1 MINPETGQPFTRREL
16 RELEKSGVRAAVSP
30 EASPTVPPTPE
41 QPAAEGPTKTVEA
54 AAPSTHSDVPQFWP
68 EAPVLTRRQRRE
80 LEQAGKATPDEAPE
94 PVEASSV
101 DGRDEVTRE
110 LADLQEPIAPSVVP
124 EEEPLPPVF
133 APVIDTPPK
142 SPETPSAGLARG
154 PGDPLRV
161 TSSLILPTAPGA
173 DLTGPLGT
181 TGEIIVTGNIR
192 LPSQLAVQ
200 GTAPYR
206 LDTDADADDEVLDA
220 YVTGEIGALS
230 QPVSARHAVSGRS
243 KDSDIL
249 SIKKTRWGTGTVVTL
264 LVLGTLTLAAVGLVI
279 LSVTTGVLL

>member
-1 MINPETGQPFTRREL
+1 M
-16 RELEKSGVRAAVSP
+16 
-30 EASPTVPPTPE
+30 PPSPE
-41 QPAAEGPTKTVEA
+41 QPAVEGPTETVEA
-54 AAPSTHSDVPQFWP
+54 AAPSTDSDVPQFWP
-68 EAPVLTRRQRRE
+68 DSPVLTRRQRRE
-80 LEQAGKATPDEAPE
+80 REQAETATSDEAAEGIE
-94 PVEASSV
+94 PSSV

-110 LADLQEPIAPSVVP
+110 LADLQGPIAPP
-124 EEEPLPPVF
+124 AIGAEEPPPPAF
-133 APVIDTPPK
+133 APRIDAPPK
-142 SPETPSAGLARG
+142 APETPAAGLARG
-154 PGDPLRV
+154 PGDPLRA
-161 TSSLILPTAPGA
+161 TSSLILPTAPA
-173 DLTGPLGT
+173 TDLTGPLGT

-192 LPSQLAVQ
+192 MPSQLAVQ

-206 LDTDADADDEVLDA
+206 LDTDTDADDEVLDA

>member
-16 RELEKSGVRAAVSP
+16 REREKGGVTVVASPEVSP
-30 EASPTVPPTPE
+30 TAPPPLE
-41 QPAAEGPTKTVEA
+41 QPTSERSAETVEA
-54 AAPSTHSDVPQFWP
+54 AAPSTDSDVPQFWP

-80 LEQAGKATPDEAPE
+80 REHAGAATSDEGEE
-94 PVEASSV
+94 PIEPSLV

-110 LADLQEPIAPSVVP
+110 LADLQEPSASPAVLA
-124 EEEPLPPVF
+124 EEPLPPVF
-133 APVIDTPPK
+133 APVIDAPPK
-142 SPETPSAGLARG
+142 APVTPSAGLVRG
-154 PGDPLRV
+154 PGDPLRA
-161 TSSLILPTAPGA
+161 TSSLILPTVPGT
-173 DLTGPLGT
+173 DLAGPLGT

-206 LDTDADADDEVLDA
+206 LDTDADDEVLDA

-243 KDSDIL
+243 KDTDIL

>member
-1 MINPETGQPFTRREL
+1 VINPETGQPFTRREL
-16 RELEKSGVRAAVSP
+16 REREKGGVTAVASP
-30 EASPTVPPTPE
+30 ETSPTPPPPSE
-41 QPAAEGPTKTVEA
+41 QPAAEGPAETVHA
-54 AAPSTHSDVPQFWP
+54 VAPSTDSDVPQFWP

-80 LEQAGKATPDEAPE
+80 REQAGTATSDEVAEGIE
-94 PVEASSV
+94 PFSV
-101 DGRDEVTRE
+101 DGRDEAIRE
-110 LADLQEPIAPSVVP
+110 LADLQGPIPPPAIGA
-124 EEEPLPPVF
+124 EEPLPPVF
-133 APVIDTPPK
+133 APVIDASPKAPATPA
-142 SPETPSAGLARG
+142 AGLARG
-154 PGDPLRV
+154 PGDPLRA
-161 TSSLILPTAPGA
+161 TSSLILPTAPA
-173 DLTGPLGT
+173 TDLTGPVGT

-206 LDTDADADDEVLDA
+206 LDTDADDEVLDA